1 MKRTLIIGSTCV
13 DVIMRVDQMPLTG
26 QDANITRQRMA
37 LGGCAFNVSDILR
50 HFGVPYT
57 LCSPVGTGI
66 YGDWI
71 REEFARREL
80 PVFSENKEKENGCC
94 YCIVD
99 KNGERTFLSRHGAE
113 YLFNR
118 NDFDGMDMSDVDSV
132 FICGLELEEETGL
145 AEIEFVRELKE
156 KADQEDREFTVF
168 FSPGPRMNV
177 ISEEIMEKVLDLKP
191 IISLNKAEASLMSGE
206 KFVVTAAIRINSLTH
221 NSLVITLGAEGA
233 YYFDS
238 KNNDAGFL
246 PGIKTQVADTIGA
259 GDSHFAAVISCL
271 KKGMKLQK
279 AVETAN
285 KVSSAVV
292 SVKGSTLTDQEFNAA
307 IR

>member
-1 MKRTLIIGSTCV
+1 MNKTLVIGSTCV

-26 QDANITRQRMA
+26 QDANVSKQRMA
-37 LGGCAFNVSDILR
+37 LGGCAYNVSDILR

-71 REEFARREL
+71 RNAFKEKGI
-80 PVFSENKEKENGCC
+80 PVFAENPDQENGCC

-118 NDFDGMDMSDVDSV
+118 NNFDGMDMRDVDSV

-145 AEIEFVRELKE
+145 AEIEFVKELKDNAE
-156 KADQEDREFTVF
+156 KEGRNFTVF
-168 FSPGPRMNV
+168 FAPGPRMNV
-177 ISEEIMEKVLDLKP
+177 ISEEVMEKVLDLNP
-191 IISLNKAEASLMSGE
+191 FISLNKAEASLMSGE
-206 KFVVTAAIRINSLTH
+206 KFVVTAAIRINAMTH

-233 YYFDS
+233 YFFDS
-238 KNNDAGFL
+238 RYNDAGFVQ
-246 PGIKTQVADTIGA
+246 GIKTQVADTIGA
-259 GDSHFAAVISCL
+259 GDSHYATVISCL

-279 AVETAN
+279 AVEIAN

-292 SVKGSTLTDQEFNAA
+292 SVKGATLTDQEFNAA
-307 IR
+307 VK